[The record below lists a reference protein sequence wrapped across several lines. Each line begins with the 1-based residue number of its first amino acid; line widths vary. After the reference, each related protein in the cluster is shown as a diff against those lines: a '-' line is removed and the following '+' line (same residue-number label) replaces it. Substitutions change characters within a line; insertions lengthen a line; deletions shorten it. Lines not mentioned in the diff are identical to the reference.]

1 MGPLL
6 FTGLALF
13 GATIGLGWLT
23 TGALAGAAPAE
34 VGSPLR
40 RVAIIA
46 AAFTTGCGVLGV
58 VVGLLATT
66 TRIRT
71 DGTGALL
78 LVALAGIGATIG
90 QLPVIRA
97 GDELDGRIG
106 GLLRMFAGSLV
117 ALGIVVAILA
127 VTIGRATG
135 ASPDPLLF
143 AVLGALSACGTIGL
157 GIAGARGLRSVAG
170 LPDGPLANQ
179 AASAAISRV
188 IPFEAISIV
197 ATAIAI
203 FLVVSAR

>member
-1 MGPLL
+1 M
-6 FTGLALF
+6 
-13 GATIGLGWLT
+13 
-23 TGALAGAAPAE
+23 
-34 VGSPLR
+34 R

-97 GDELDGRIG
+97 GDELDGRIA

-117 ALGIVVAILA
+117 ALGIVVGILA

-170 LPDGPLANQ
+170 LPDGPLASQ